1 VKTGK
6 HYVGLNHLEIQALGQ
21 VSGEAFRLYVAV
33 ASFAYGRKTVAHPT
47 WKMISDR
54 MGKKLSPAS
63 GQALAKKLEAAGLLK
78 RGKFGASD
86 GSRWTLTLKQQVLEG
101 SQNMRETLTNEEG
114 SPSQNMSPPLT
125 KDEGVNNKKNKR
137 KKDYHIENKEEEN
150 INENSMLELED
161 GEMSIVEVTN
171 RLLQNRRN
179 ILGWGQRDRSRIL
192 RRLTEEGLEE
202 LVRDCNK
209 AIWPNRWT

>member
-1 VKTGK
+1 MKTGN
-6 HYVGLNHLEIQALGQ
+6 HYVGLNHLEIQALGK

-33 ASFAYGRKTVAHPT
+33 ASFAYGKRTVAHPT

-63 GQALAKKLEAAGLLK
+63 GQTLAKKLEAAGLLK
-78 RGKFGASD
+78 RGKFGSTD
-86 GSRWTLTLKQQVLEG
+86 RWTLILKQQILEG

-114 SPSQNMSPPLT
+114 SPSQNMSPPLI

-137 KKDYHIENKEEEN
+137 KKDYHIQNKEEEN
-150 INENSMLELED
+150 INENLMLELEA

-179 ILGWGQRDRSRIL
+179 ILGWGQRDRNRIL
-192 RRLTEEGLEE
+192 RRLSEEGLDE

-209 AIWPNRWT
+209 AIWPNRFG